1 MSYNQILN
9 NIADSIESIITNNNG
24 KLIPTE
30 DFGWSNKRYES
41 NEFRLAHIERY
52 SDKNLDVLHITCF
65 PNESYQHPIFG
76 FDVICTEKKPLAAF
90 MDWSPVD
97 NILTSYI
104 GYEFETKYPL
114 PDWAKIIFSQNALA
128 VIPNDKE
135 LNKISEIV
143 VNNFEQYIQIL
154 RGSKKNENR
163 SGYISAAQNR
173 YCENQQKNERTYNV
187 LKAKLGEQRAKH
199 FMENILFPK
208 IENNSSNYMYNWI
221 REKSGK

>member
-9 NIADSIESIITNNNG
+9 NIAESIESIIIDNG
-24 KLIPTE
+24 GKIMPTE
-30 DFGWSNKRYES
+30 DFGWVNKRYQS

-52 SDKNLDVLHITCF
+52 SDKNLEVLHITCF

-97 NILTSYI
+97 NTLTSYI
-104 GYEFETKYPL
+104 GYEFQTKYPL
-114 PDWAKIIFSQNALA
+114 PDWAKIIFSSKVLA
-128 VIPNDKE
+128 VIPNENE
-135 LNKISEIV
+135 LEKLSEIV

-173 YCENQQKNERTYNV
+173 YCENQQKNERTFNV
-187 LKAKLGEQRAKH
+187 LKAKLGEQKARY

-208 IENNSSNYMYNWI
+208 IKNDSDFMYNWI